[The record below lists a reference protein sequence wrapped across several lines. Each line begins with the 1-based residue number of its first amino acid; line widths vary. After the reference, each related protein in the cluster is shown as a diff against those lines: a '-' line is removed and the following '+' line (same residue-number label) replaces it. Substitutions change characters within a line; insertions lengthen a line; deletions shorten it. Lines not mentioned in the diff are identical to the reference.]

1 MFVQIAGLY
10 LPTVIAN
17 VIVTTNALTEKG
29 CQALAYLATVSCA
42 CSASN
47 LACIAFNR
55 WRAKNHFSCETMVY
69 LT

>member
-1 MFVQIAGLY
+1 MFVKVTGLY
-10 LPTVIAN
+10 LPTIIAN
-17 VIVTTNALTEKG
+17 VVVTTNALTEKG

-55 WRAKNHFSCETMVY
+55 
-69 LT
+69 